1 MSERTTRRRD
11 SGSDTTWSQSDALVP
26 LIFRTARVLSGRM
39 REGSP
44 DVVWSMTSVH
54 LFALRYLADHA
65 LVTNGE
71 LARHLDVTKQATSEL
86 IAGLESA
93 GIVRRASHPDDG
105 RARVLELT
113 PEGKELLAEGHR
125 RWTQIQDEWI
135 ALLGPRRVATVQKA
149 LQDFLAAAGDP
160 PQRPSS

>member
-54 LFALRYLADHA
+54 LFALR
-65 LVTNGE
+65 E